1 MTTTAS
7 EDPTMSPSV
16 PTAPSERELLPVASG
31 AATWAVL
38 RRLLLRQRGLTAG
51 ALAVLVL
58 GTAVGLLTAPLLGRL
73 VDLVVEKAGTGS
85 LTLPL
90 ALLVAVALVRGAAVA
105 YGSALVARLGESVLA
120 TVREEFVERAL
131 RLPLERVERAGV
143 GDLTS
148 RVTGDV
154 ALVARTVRQALP
166 EFARS
171 VLTIVLTLV
180 ALAVLDWRFALAVL
194 AAAPVHWLTMRWYLP
209 RAVPVYAAQRAAAG
223 ELQQQLLDGV
233 GGVRTVRA
241 LRLTERQVALV
252 EQRSDASVQL
262 WMRGTRLVTG
272 FFSRLNLAEFIGL
285 ASVLV
290 VGFLLVDGGAV
301 SLGTATAAALYF
313 HSLFNP
319 INAALVLVDDA
330 QSAGAALARLV
341 GLSALPSEPSPSP
354 ASAPAPAPTDASVTV
369 AGLHHAYRDGHPVL
383 HDVSLTVR
391 DGERVALVGASGA
404 GKTTLAKLV
413 AGVHRVSSGSVR
425 LGGAELAELGPAG
438 VRRTVALISQE
449 VHVFAGPLADD
460 LRLARPAATDGELR
474 TALATV
480 GALTWVD
487 ALPEGLATVVGDGG
501 HRLTV
506 AQAQHLALARLVLT
520 DPPIAVL
527 DEATADAGSAGARE
541 LEAAADAALA
551 GRTALTVAH
560 RLTQAAT
567 ADRVVV
573 LDGGRVVETGP
584 HAALVDA
591 DGPYAALWSAWS
603 AERTRA

>member
-1 MTTTAS
+1 MTTTA
-7 EDPTMSPSV
+7 EDPTV
-16 PTAPSERELLPVASG
+16 TPTHAPADRELLPVAGG
-31 AATWAVL
+31 AETWAVL
-38 RRLLLRQRGLTAG
+38 RRLVLRQRALTAG
-51 ALAVLVL
+51 ALTVLVL

-73 VDLVVEKAGTGS
+73 VDLVRAKAGTGS

-90 ALLVAVALVRGAAVA
+90 VLLVAVALGRGAAIA
-105 YGSALVARLGESVLA
+105 YGSALVARLGEGVLA

-171 VLTIVLTLV
+171 VLAIVLTLV
-180 ALAVLDWRFALAVL
+180 ALALLDWRFALAVL

-223 ELQQQLLDGV
+223 ALQQQLLDGV

-241 LRLTERQVALV
+241 LRLTEHQVGLV
-252 EQRSDASVQL
+252 EKRSDDSVQL

-290 VGFLLVDGGAV
+290 AGFLLVDAEEV

-313 HSLFNP
+313 HGLFNP

-341 GLSALPSEPSPSP
+341 GLAALPTEPEP
-354 ASAPAPAPTDASVTV
+354 ADAPGPADASVAVT
-369 AGLHHAYRDGHPVL
+369 ALHHAYRDGHPVL
-383 HDVSLTVR
+383 HEVSLTVS

-413 AGVHRVSSGSVR
+413 AGVHRASSGSIR

-438 VRRTVALISQE
+438 VRGAVALISQE

-460 LRLARPAATDGELR
+460 LRLARPRATDAELR
-474 TALATV
+474 TALAAV

-501 HRLTV
+501 HRLTT

-573 LDGGRVVETGP
+573 LDGGRVVETGT
-584 HAALVDA
+584 HADLVQA

-603 AERTRA
+603 AERTPAERPA